1 MELPTVLSRVHL
13 TTGHKLRR
21 RDGVGIPD
29 FDEIELR
36 SRRRM
41 GNSKGA
47 HHRQIYAVR
56 ASLTAPHGAPAVG
69 RGWLDTAREITN
81 R

>member
-13 TTGHKLRR
+13 TTGHQLRR

-41 GNSKGA
+41 GKGA

>member
-13 TTGHKLRR
+13 TTGHELRR

-36 SRRRM
+36 SRRRWA
-41 GNSKGA
+41 KA
-47 HHRQIYAVR
+47 R
-56 ASLTAPHGAPAVG
+56 TADRFTQSAQA
-69 RGWLDTAREITN
+69 
-81 R
+81 